1 MVELDEVN
9 DESVETFVTFMYTG
23 CIDTGRMSSK
33 KVEMLIN
40 DAKLLH
46 INSVVDFLKYSPSQR
61 NAQRNCFKSTQLG
74 DTYTLNSD
82 ALPSADIT
90 ADELSFANNHNTLLD
105 LTGSVCDPIKSKAHT
120 REELLAPETTN
131 VIIETNTSH
140 TASDPTNV
148 RKSQRSLKFIQTRTF
163 NQSKKSGATC

>member
-46 INSVVDFLKYSPSQR
+46 INSVVDFLKYSPNQR
-61 NAQRNCFKSTQLG
+61 DAQQNCFKSTQLG
-74 DTYTLNSD
+74 DT
-82 ALPSADIT
+82 
-90 ADELSFANNHNTLLD
+90 
-105 LTGSVCDPIKSKAHT
+105 HT
-120 REELLAPETTN
+120 
-131 VIIETNTSH
+131 H
-140 TASDPTNV
+140 
-148 RKSQRSLKFIQTRTF
+148 
-163 NQSKKSGATC
+163 